1 MAEVEQQKFTKTA
14 SKKYQQAK
22 IFGKK
27 FAKTSKFVYANRLW
41 MNTIP
46 TRDCDILIT
55 FPEKT
60 QDDTLMWLLSRL
72 RARTPE
78 IVVQVRHHGN
88 TGVHGFYLSANYEN
102 LLKGAENLALRKP
115 IKEEYG
121 GGLKEF
127 TCEERAIFE
136 GIDNQT
142 EFLPSQDRQAIV
154 MHMLQN
160 LRAVQNESLGKI
172 TFHDGQPIVSVLLSK
187 GVVSQVFPLHN
198 NDDLAKLR
206 QTWVQA
212 VFKKQPLDEIND
224 YFGVKIAMYFAWLG
238 RYTTALILPAIFGTI
253 LWITES
259 NDDTNHDKHIVIFSV
274 FNIIWGTL
282 YLESWK
288 RRSAELAY
296 QWGTLDSKHELI
308 TDPRPL
314 YTGDLFESPI
324 SGRPTPY
331 YPAWKR
337 NLFRYFVTL
346 PVICLCIV
354 VVFLSMLSI
363 FELQEYVNKKIDE
376 EQIPG
381 WVSLVPKVLLGICI
395 NITEDFYKKIAKW
408 LNDMENYRLQETY
421 ENHLIIKL
429 VVVQFI
435 NNFLSLFYVAFYLQD
450 MARLRATLAT
460 LFITKQ
466 IIGNAKEAILPYI
479 MEKVKMYHMTY
490 KMAEENINLD
500 EDSED
505 NENLNEGQDEID
517 QKNEQHEQ
525 KDEHSELFN
534 ARKKSTFHSLK
545 KNESEM
551 FTLTQAEVE
560 SCMKTYEDTFDDY
573 LEMLIQFGYVIL
585 FSSAFPL
592 AGICALLN
600 NLVEIRTDA
609 FKLCTSLQ
617 RPFGQRV
624 ENIGT
629 WQDAMELM
637 GVIGVLV
644 NFGLL
649 GISGQIEHAFP
660 GVSTANVIMIIVVLE
675 HITLACKFA
684 IAYAIPDIPHWV
696 SLQMAKLEFNRRE
709 ALKKLDQAVLASA
722 KENKEKITKTHEE
735 HCSSPTTKELKK
747 PEPGKVWP
755 TAMTETAANFKLY
768 AGLRP
773 VDEVD
778 KDYLNEDFQNSKPLD
793 EKKDD

>member
-1 MAEVEQQKFTKTA
+1 MDRTTTIGSHFTAVKVA
-14 SKKYQQAK
+14 AK

-41 MNTIP
+41 MHTIP
-46 TRDCDILIT
+46 TRDCDVLIA

-78 IVVQVRHHGN
+78 IIVQVRHHGN
-88 TGVHGFYLSANYEN
+88 TGVHGFYLSSNYEN

-127 TCEERAIFE
+127 TCAEQGIFD
-136 GIDNQT
+136 GVDNQA
-142 EFLPSQDRQAIV
+142 EFLRSQERQAIV
-154 MHMLQN
+154 MNMLQN
-160 LRAVQNESLGKI
+160 LRAGENESLGKI

-187 GVVSQVFPLHN
+187 GIISQVFPLHN
-198 NDDLAKLR
+198 NDNLARLR

-238 RYTTALILPAIFGTI
+238 RYTTALMLPAILGTF
-253 LWITES
+253 LWITQGIDEA
-259 NDDTNHDKHIVIFSV
+259 NHDEHIVIFSV

-314 YTGDLFESPI
+314 YTGDLIESPI
-324 SGRPTPY
+324 SGKLTPY

-337 NLFRYFVTL
+337 NLFHYFVTL
-346 PVICLCIV
+346 PVIILCII
-354 VVFLSMLSI
+354 VVFLSMLSL
-363 FELQEYVNKKIDE
+363 FELQEYVNKKIQE
-376 EQIPG
+376 EQFPSWI
-381 WVSLVPKVLLGICI
+381 SLLPKVLLGICI
-395 NITEDFYKKIAKW
+395 NITEDVYKKIAKW

-466 IIGNAKEAILPYI
+466 IIGNAKEAMLPYL
-479 MEKVKMYHMTY
+479 MEKIKMYRMTY
-490 KMAEENINLD
+490 KMAEENIDLD
-500 EDSED
+500 DDSDD
-505 NENLNEGQDEID
+505 NENVLNEE
-517 QKNEQHEQ
+517 
-525 KDEHSELFN
+525 EHSELLN
-534 ARKKSTFHSLK
+534 ARKKSASHRLSK
-545 KNESEM
+545 DESKL

-560 SCMKTYEDTFDDY
+560 SCMHPYEDTFDDY
-573 LEMLIQFGYVIL
+573 LEMFIQFGYVIL

-592 AGICALLN
+592 AGLCALIN
-600 NLVEIRTDA
+600 NVVEIRTDA

-637 GVIGVLV
+637 GVIGVIV

-649 GISGQIEHAFP
+649 GISGQIQRAFP
-660 GVSTANVIMIIVVLE
+660 GSSTSTVIIFIVVLE
-675 HITLACKFA
+675 HVTLACKFA

-709 ALKKLDQAVLASA
+709 ALKKLDQAAMASA
-722 KENKEKITKTHEE
+722 KESIEKATKNEAEGT
-735 HCSSPTTKELKK
+735 CDPLGRELKK

-755 TAMTETAANFKLY
+755 TAMAQTAANFKLY
-768 AGLRP
+768 DSLGP
-773 VDEVD
+773 MDEVCH
-778 KDYLNEDFQNSKPLD
+778 LVECVPETKPIE
-793 EKKDD
+793 EKKNE